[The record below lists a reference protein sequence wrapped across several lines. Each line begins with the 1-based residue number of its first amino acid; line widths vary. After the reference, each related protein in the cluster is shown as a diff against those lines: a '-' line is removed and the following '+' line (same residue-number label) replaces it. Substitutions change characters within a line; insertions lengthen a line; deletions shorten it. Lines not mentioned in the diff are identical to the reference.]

1 MSRDPEGVR
10 ERILDAGVRLLRE
23 AGIRALSGA
32 QVAKS
37 AGLSQSHLTYYFPRR
52 TDLLVAV
59 GRHSLGTVLAQLRGF
74 FGASEMP
81 LQDQT
86 VRDRVL
92 MLLRPLLEDRARTRM
107 MLGLLVESEDDPALR
122 TVLRENSGFLRGAAA
137 LALGRATDHADVDIV
152 LATLWGLGIQQLFYE
167 DSEVGRART
176 ERVLRRLGDWID
188 AAPAAEV
195 TPVTPKAP

>member
-1 MSRDPEGVR
+1 MVRDPEGVR

-32 QVAKS
+32 QVAKT
-37 AGLSQSHLTYYFPRR
+37 AGLSQSHLTYYFPHR

-59 GRHSLGTVLAQLRGF
+59 GRHSLGTVLEQLRGF

-81 LQDQT
+81 LQDQS
-86 VRDRVL
+86 VRERVL

-122 TVLRENSGFLRGAAA
+122 AVLRENSGFIRGAAA
-137 LALGRATDHADVDIV
+137 LALGRTVDHPDVDIV
-152 LATLWGLGIQQLFYE
+152 LATLWGLGIHQLVHDDNE
-167 DSEVGRART
+167 ASRART
-176 ERVLRRLGDWID
+176 ERILRRLGDWID
-188 AAPAAEV
+188 AAPAPDPAA
-195 TPVTPKAP
+195 PAPKRR